1 MTLLPA
7 NNSSGHTT
15 HSAPVRISHTK
26 RPVLHADDDTFVDE
40 WVGLHCSYHPGTNID
55 VGLQITKWDEQRENG
70 TFPASLE
77 P

>member
-7 NNSSGHTT
+7 NNSSGHIT
-15 HSAPVRISHTK
+15 HSALVRIPHTE
-26 RPVLHADDDTFVDE
+26 RPVPYADDDTPVDE
-40 WVGLHCSYHPGTNID
+40 WVGLHCSYHRDTNID